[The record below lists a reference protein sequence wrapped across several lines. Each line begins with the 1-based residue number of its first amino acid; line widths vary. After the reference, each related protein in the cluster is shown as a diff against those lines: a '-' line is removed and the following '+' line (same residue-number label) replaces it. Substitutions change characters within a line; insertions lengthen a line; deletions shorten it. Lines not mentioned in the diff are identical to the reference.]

1 MHSLLDDGPVKNVV
15 APEPAP
21 QRSGAHRASSK
32 ERVSTLHVTIWHTE
46 IKQKLWFDCWHILI
60 TQRWKPKDG
69 EVEAAQFQDSEDP
82 EYEDFRTEATV
93 QKRQQIECFN
103 KAAEAHRQGRKDVA
117 SFYAQQVKAINI
129 IMCAEKL
136 M

>member
-1 MHSLLDDGPVKNVV
+1 MILFASL
-15 APEPAP
+15 
-21 QRSGAHRASSK
+21 
-32 ERVSTLHVTIWHTE
+32 
-46 IKQKLWFDCWHILI
+46 
-60 TQRWKPKDG
+60 TQRWKPRDG

-93 QKRQQIECFN
+93 QRCQQIESFN

-117 SFYAQQVKAINI
+117 SFYAQQVKEINI